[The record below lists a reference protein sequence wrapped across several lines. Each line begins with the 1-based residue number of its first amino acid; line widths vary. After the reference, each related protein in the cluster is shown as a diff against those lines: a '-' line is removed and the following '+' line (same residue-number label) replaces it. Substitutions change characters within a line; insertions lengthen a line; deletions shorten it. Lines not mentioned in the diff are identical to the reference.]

1 MHGYNDW
8 NDIPNLDPYGTR
20 VTSDSISASQ
30 IRDLERRVS
39 ELEEKVKKLTEK
51 PPIKLKPYR

>member
-1 MHGYNDW
+1 MNDW
-8 NDIPNLDPYGTR
+8 NSDPIWNPYGKHT
-20 VTSDSISASQ
+20 TESDTISASQ
-30 IRDLERRVS
+30 IRALERRIS